1 MAYFAIYDETT
12 GWLSSI
18 GITPIED
25 TPYKITESEYNRL
38 SAYLAEKSA
47 YVQAVYNGETAIDDV
62 PEEFREEV
70 AAEVEAMRA
79 ADAEQ
84 PEEPMNDGDEALNI
98 IKGVIE

>member
-12 GWLSSI
+12 GWLSSV
-18 GITPIED
+18 GITPIEE
-25 TPYKITESEYNRL
+25 TPYKITEAEYNRL
-38 SAYLAEKSA
+38 SAYIAEKSA
-47 YVQAVYNGETAIDDV
+47 YVQAVYSGETTIDDV
-62 PEEFREEV
+62 PEEFRAEV

-84 PEEPMNDGDEALNI
+84 PEEPMSDGDEALNI